1 VEHLARRLFLA
12 LTVLFCALGGG
23 TSLANSGKGVV
34 APASIEALMSRFA
47 ASGNVR
53 ARFRETL
60 HLSLLTAPIET
71 EGMLYFAPPDRLA
84 RYTTRPGSSSVVIN
98 ADRVAFSDE
107 TGYQMID
114 LGSSE
119 VARHLVGNLVILL
132 RGDLATL
139 RARYSVSFG
148 SDGQDWVLDLEPRSR
163 IVRGIVEWVRVKGRI
178 GLTEMET
185 RQAGGDTTVTVFSD
199 VETGLDF
206 TPTELERIFSLEDPD
221 DAP

>member
-1 VEHLARRLFLA
+1 MLY
-12 LTVLFCALGGG
+12 CAFGGE
-23 TSLANSGKGVV
+23 TSLANSQEVV
-34 APASIEALMSRFA
+34 TAPTSIEDLMSRFA

-84 RYTTRPGSSSVVIN
+84 RYTTRPGSSSVVVE

-107 TGYQMID
+107 TGHQVVD

-119 VARHLVGNLVILL
+119 LARHLIDNLVVLL
-132 RGDLATL
+132 RGDLVVL
-139 RARYSVSFG
+139 RARYSVSFA
-148 SDGQDWVLDLEPRSR
+148 SDGRDWVLDLKPRSR
-163 IVRGIVEWVRVKGRI
+163 IVREIIEWVRFKGRI

-185 RQAGGDTTVTVFSD
+185 RQVGGDTTVTVLSE
-199 VETGLDF
+199 VETGFDF
-206 TPTELERIFSLEDPD
+206 TPTEFERIFSLEDD
-221 DAP
+221 DDTP

>member
-1 VEHLARRLFLA
+1 MRHLARRLFPPLLA
-12 LTVLFCALGGG
+12 FFCALGGG
-23 TSLANSGKGVV
+23 ASLANPGKGAA

-47 ASGNVR
+47 ACGNVR

-84 RYTTRPGSSSVVIN
+84 RYTTRPGSSRVVIN

-107 TGYQMID
+107 TGYQVVD

-139 RARYSVSFG
+139 RARYSLSFG

-163 IVRGIVEWVRVKGRI
+163 IVRRIVEWVRVKGRT
-178 GLTEMET
+178 GLTEMKT
-185 RQAGGDTTVTVFSD
+185 RQAGGDTTVTIFSD
-199 VETGLDF
+199 VETGFDF
-206 TPTELERIFSLEDPD
+206 TPTELERIFSLEDRD
-221 DAP
+221 DTP